1 MDLEEKLALANAI
14 EKRAKKV
21 SDECKQTLRDELIES
36 GYDRKSIIINGSKIG
51 EVSISYTKPKP
62 CVLFD
67 KSKEAFVFFV
77 QNGLVDYTKIEQVL
91 NKDWDKQFSKIG
103 DQVIFNDTG
112 EVCDFL
118 IWQPSTIS
126 RVNVNGCKS
135 SYDLN
140 KSEQSKYTG
149 VDVVF
154 TDKLTGAEVFGLL
167 E

>member
-1 MDLEEKLALANAI
+1 MELEERLALANAI
-14 EKRAKKV
+14 EKRAKKIA
-21 SDECKQTLRDELIES
+21 DECKQTLRDDLLAS

-67 KSKEAFVFFV
+67 KSKEAFDFFIA
-77 QNGLVDYTKIEQVL
+77 NGLVDCTKIEQVL
-91 NKDWDKQFSKIG
+91 CTDWYKRFSLVG
-103 DQVIFNDTG
+103 DQVIFNETG

-126 RVNVNGCKS
+126 RVNINGCKS
-135 SYDLN
+135 SDDLN
-140 KSEQSKYTG
+140 KAEQSKFTG

-154 TDKLTGAEVFGLL
+154 SNKLNSAEVFGLL